1 MTEPIAPMVSDV
13 AAALARPP
21 IAVLLGGPSAEHD
34 VSVTSGTAIAAG
46 LEDAGYRVQ
55 RILIGLD
62 GAWWWLPHELP
73 PGLAL
78 ADYDDPPAIGASGPL
93 RPGMAVDLLAVAEPR
108 PVVFVALHG
117 PFGEDGTVQAMLE
130 GAGLAYTGAGVTA
143 SAIGMDKAVFKRLVG
158 ALGLPVVEHVEVGV
172 RRWEADRAAV
182 LAELERFAAG
192 FGDERLMVKPA
203 GLGSSVGMTVAHRL
217 EERAP
222 ALDEAFRH
230 DDRALVERYLAGA
243 RELEVGVLGNDAG
256 SLEVF
261 GPGEIVPGHE
271 FYDYVAKYTAGVS
284 QVIATADVPPDVGA
298 ATRDIAA
305 RAFLA
310 IGGEGL
316 ARVDFL
322 YAGGR
327 LVLSELNTIP
337 GFTPVSLYPL
347 LAGAAGHA
355 FPDLCDRIVQ
365 LALERDAGRVR
376 RRLTV
381 EDLPR

>member
-1 MTEPIAPMVSDV
+1 MPDSR
-13 AAALARPP
+13 AAERPP

-34 VSVTSGTAIAAG
+34 VSVTSGSAIAAG
-46 LEDAGYRVQ
+46 LEEAGYRVQ
-55 RILIGLD
+55 RVLIDLD
-62 GAWWWLPHELP
+62 GGWWWLPSELP
-73 PGLAL
+73 AL
-78 ADYDDPPAIGASGPL
+78 PLTAYDDPVAIGASGPL

-108 PVVFVALHG
+108 PVVFIALHG
-117 PFGEDGTVQAMLE
+117 PFGEDGTVQAMLD

-158 ALGLPVVEHVEVGV
+158 ALGMPVVEHVEVSA
-172 RRWEADRAAV
+172 RRWATDRAAV
-182 LAELERFAAG
+182 LSELEEFAAG
-192 FGDERLMVKPA
+192 LGEVRLMVKPA
-203 GLGSSVGMTVAHRL
+203 GLGSSVGMTVAHRAD
-217 EERAP
+217 ERDR
-222 ALDEAFRH
+222 ALDEAFRF
-230 DDRALVERYLAGA
+230 DSRALVERYLPAA

-284 QVIATADVPPDVGA
+284 QVIAMADVPSDVGA
-298 ATRDIAA
+298 ATRDLAA

-337 GFTPVSLYPL
+337 GFTPVSLYPR
-347 LAGAAGHA
+347 LAASAGHP
-355 FPDLCDRIVQ
+355 FPELCDRIVR
-365 LALERDAGRVR
+365 LALERQAGQVR
-376 RRLTV
+376 RRLTAA
-381 EDLPR
+381 DLPR